1 MSDSNDRQSVD
12 RTRRTL
18 LGLVGGGAA
27 VGLAGCLGD
36 DDEGNGNGDTPTE
49 TPMENGDDDGENGDD
64 DMATPT
70 ETPTETP
77 SEDDMS
83 EDDDG
88 GNGQDGPPEEALG
101 GELNSISGTITSF
114 DPIQSTDT
122 ASASKLGEAYENLT
136 HYPNGETRLENQLV
150 EEVKISDDL
159 LTYTF
164 SIKQGVPYHDNPIKD
179 ELTAHDFKYE
189 WRRLA
194 ESSAS
199 ERANFCLQPGFLGID
214 HETDEENGVGSFNVA
229 PDTLA
234 VEVVDDYTLEM
245 TLSEVEPAALD
256 ILAYD
261 SFCAMPEGLVGDIEG
276 YDGEYSQEEIAAEV
290 MVGTG
295 AFQFESWESGS
306 EVRMTAFDDYW
317 GEGPYLDSLH
327 WAVIEEDEAAFTYSM
342 EKNSDFVAIPTG
354 QYDSSLIDAEPDDR
368 GRQYGTY
375 GPVENG
381 EVLEYVGIPELSTF
395 YVAFNAPQVPRPVR
409 RAIAYVTNHE
419 ELINEV
425 FKGRGQEAFSF
436 TPPAM
441 WPGGFDNYT
450 GFRDNWPYGMNETNI
465 DQAQQVLEEAGYSES
480 DPFQLTLTTYQS
492 DTFQQFGRLTRD
504 KLAGSGVQL
513 ELEEAPFGSLL
524 ERGANGDLAF
534 YSLGWIWSWVDP
546 AYGLYGFE
554 PRITDTS
561 REGGADGYYLDWNS
575 VDTEPS
581 QRAQEAWETIENNP
595 APEDEDIRNENFV
608 AMERAVRE
616 DMVLLPLFH
625 NLGESF
631 RYQWV
636 NAPRGGAL
644 GGHRSQS
651 NTTWLDA
658 DAPNR

>member
-36 DDEGNGNGDTPTE
+36 GDEGNGNGDTPTE
-49 TPMENGDDDGENGDD
+49 TPMENGDDDMENGDD
-64 DMATPT
+64 DMA
-70 ETPTETP
+70 TPTETP

-101 GELNSISGTITSF
+101 GELNSISATINTF

-179 ELTAHDFKYE
+179 ELTAHDFKYA

-194 ESSAS
+194 ESSATS
-199 ERANFCLQPGFLGID
+199 RANFILQPGFLGID
-214 HETDEENGVGSFNVA
+214 HETDEENGVGVFNVA

-261 SFCAMPEGLVGDIEG
+261 SFGAMPEGLVGDIEG

-327 WAVIEEDEAAFTYSM
+327 WAVIEEDEAAYGVSRRHRGFRRDERHLRRLFRRRT
-342 EKNSDFVAIPTG
+342 TG
-354 QYDSSLIDAEPDDR
+354 TECDR
-368 GRQYGTY
+368 GRQ
-375 GPVENG
+375 
-381 EVLEYVGIPELSTF
+381 
-395 YVAFNAPQVPRPVR
+395 RP
-409 RAIAYVTNHE
+409 
-419 ELINEV
+419 
-425 FKGRGQEAFSF
+425 
-436 TPPAM
+436 
-441 WPGGFDNYT
+441 
-450 GFRDNWPYGMNETNI
+450 
-465 DQAQQVLEEAGYSES
+465 
-480 DPFQLTLTTYQS
+480 
-492 DTFQQFGRLTRD
+492 
-504 KLAGSGVQL
+504 
-513 ELEEAPFGSLL
+513 
-524 ERGANGDLAF
+524 ERGR
-534 YSLGWIWSWVDP
+534 
-546 AYGLYGFE
+546 
-554 PRITDTS
+554 PRD
-561 REGGADGYYLDWNS
+561 R
-575 VDTEPS
+575 
-581 QRAQEAWETIENNP
+581 
-595 APEDEDIRNENFV
+595 
-608 AMERAVRE
+608 
-616 DMVLLPLFH
+616 
-625 NLGESF
+625 
-631 RYQWV
+631 
-636 NAPRGGAL
+636 
-644 GGHRSQS
+644 GHRSQRVTDDRRRVPAAGRPTPAG
-651 NTTWLDA
+651 NTGPSRPFDDCRRTYRMVFFISRCLSVNMDVF
-658 DAPNR
+658 

>member
-1 MSDSNDRQSVD
+1 MEN
-12 RTRRTL
+12 
-18 LGLVGGGAA
+18 
-27 VGLAGCLGD
+27 GD
-36 DDEGNGNGDTPTE
+36 DDMENGDDDMEETPTE
-49 TPMENGDDDGENGDD
+49 TPEDDDGDDDGENG
-64 DMATPT
+64 
-70 ETPTETP
+70 E
-77 SEDDMS
+77 
-83 EDDDG
+83 
-88 GNGQDGPPEEALG
+88 PEIAEG
-101 GELNSISGTITSF
+101 GELNSISGTITTF

-136 HYPNGETRLENQLV
+136 HYPFGETRLENQLV
-150 EEVKISDDL
+150 EGVGISDDL

-164 SIKQGVPYHDNPIKD
+164 SIKEGIPYHDNPIKD

-214 HETDEENGVGSFNVA
+214 HETDEENGVGVYNVV

-295 AFQFESWESGS
+295 AFEFDFWESGS
-306 EVRMTAFDDYW
+306 EMRMTAFDDYW
-317 GEGPYLDSLH
+317 GEGPYLDSRH
-327 WAVIEEDEAAFTYSM
+327 WAVIEEDEASFTYSM
-342 EKNSDFVAIPTG
+342 EKNSDFVLIPTG
-354 QYDSSLIDAEPDDR
+354 QYDPSLIDAEPDDR

-375 GPVENG
+375 GPVENE

-450 GFRDNWPYGMNETNI
+450 GFRDDWPYGMNETNI
-465 DQAQQVLEEAGYSES
+465 DQAQQVLEEAGFTSD
-480 DPFQLTLTTYQS
+480 DPFEVTLTTYQS
-492 DTFQQFGRLTRD
+492 ETFQQFGRLTRD
-504 KLAGSGVQL
+504 KLAGSGVSLQ
-513 ELEEAPFGSLL
+513 LEEAPFGSLL

-561 REGGADGYYLDWNS
+561 REGGADGYYLDWNG

-595 APEDEDIRNENFV
+595 APEDEDVRNENFV

-631 RYQWV
+631 RYQWL

-644 GGHRSQS
+644 GAHRMQS
-651 NTTWLDA
+651 NTMWLDE
-658 DAPNR
+658 DAPNREP

>member
-1 MSDSNDRQSVD
+1 VD

-49 TPMENGDDDGENGDD
+49 TPMENGDDDMENGDD
-64 DMATPT
+64 DME

-101 GELNSISGTITSF
+101 GELNAISATISTF
-114 DPIQSTDT
+114 DPIAATDT
-122 ASASKLGEAYENLT
+122 ASTGKFNQAYENLT
-136 HYPNGETRLENQLV
+136 HYPNGETRLENQLLTEV
-150 EEVKISDDL
+150 EISDDL

-164 SIKQGVPYHDNPIKD
+164 SIQEGVPYHDNPIKD
-179 ELTAHDFKYE
+179 ELTAQDFKYA

-194 ESSAS
+194 ESDSTAF
-199 ERANFCLQPGFLGID
+199 ANYCLEPGFLGID
-214 HETDEENGVGSFNVA
+214 YESDEESGLSVYNIV
-229 PDTLA
+229 PDSLA
-234 VEVVDDYTLEM
+234 VEVIDDYTLEM
-245 TLSEVEPAALD
+245 TLQEIEPAALD
-256 ILAYD
+256 ILAYEA
-261 SFCAMPEGLVGDIEG
+261 FAAMPEGLVGDIQG
-276 YDGEYSQEEIAAEV
+276 YDGEYSQEEIASSV

-295 AFQFESWESGS
+295 PFELDYWESGS

-327 WAVIEEDEAAFTYSM
+327 WAVIEEDEAAYTYSM
-342 EKNSDFVAIPTG
+342 EKNSDFVVIPTG

-375 GPVENG
+375 GPVEND
-381 EVLEYVGIPELSTF
+381 EVLEYVGIPQLSTY

-465 DQAQQVLEEAGYSES
+465 DQAQQVLEEAGFTPD
-480 DPFQLTLTTYQS
+480 DPFEVTLTVYSIS
-492 DTFQQFGRLTRD
+492 DAFQQFGRLTRD
-504 KLAGSGVQL
+504 KLAGTGINLQ
-513 ELEEAPFGSLL
+513 LEEAPFGSLI
-524 ERGANGDLAF
+524 ERGSNGDLAF

-554 PRITDTS
+554 PGITDTS
-561 REGGADGYYLDWNS
+561 REGGADGYYLDWNG

-581 QRAQEAWETIENNP
+581 QTAQEAWETIENNP

-608 AMERAVRE
+608 EMERAVRE
-616 DMVLLPLFH
+616 DMVLLPLYH
-625 NLGESF
+625 GLGESF

-644 GGHRSQS
+644 GSHRSQS